1 MPADPHS
8 FPMPF
13 ARILRSSALMGGAQV
28 VVLAAGFIRAKAI
41 AVILGASGVGLIGIF
56 NAFSGNVSSFAGW
69 GLGTSGVR
77 LIAGAPEEEKPAKVA
92 AVRRMGWTLS
102 LLGLALALILFWP
115 VGSVTFASTKYALEM
130 AIVALAVPCVI
141 ASSAWSAMLQAAGK
155 IASLAKVQ
163 VSGALTG
170 LLLGLPAIYF
180 WGTIGIALSI
190 FLAAAVPAFVLW
202 RTARSESLAGSVASA
217 ESGDIRQLVSLGGAL
232 MVVAWLGQLSAY
244 AVRLAIVRF
253 DGLDAAGYYQ
263 AAFAISGSLPGFVFA
278 AMGAD
283 FFPRVAAAK
292 DEAEARSITEKQILA
307 GLLLGVPLIVA
318 LLTLGPLSIRLL
330 YADTF
335 DAAIPLLAWMAWGVF
350 ARLVAWPL
358 GFWMMARRSPRAF
371 IVVEG
376 AACLISLALP
386 LVLMGRMGLVGA
398 AVGFFWA
405 AILYAILL
413 VCLLC
418 RGAGMSPSAGTAKAI
433 FFAALA
439 VYACQWLGTLSNH
452 LYFGLLPTTLAA
464 AGCFW
469 CYRRII
475 SKENE
480 ARTV

>member
-1 MPADPHS
+1 
-8 FPMPF
+8 MPF
-13 ARILRSSALMGGAQV
+13 ARILRSSALIGGAQV
-28 VVLAAGFIRAKAI
+28 VVLAAAFVRAKAI
-41 AVILGASGVGLIGIF
+41 ALILGASGVGLIGIF

-115 VGSVTFASTKYALEM
+115 VGSVTFASTQYAVEM

-141 ASSAWSAMLQAAGK
+141 ASSAWSAVLQASGK

-163 VSGALTG
+163 VAGALTG
-170 LLLGLPAIYF
+170 LALGLPAIWL
-180 WGTIGIALSI
+180 WGTIGIAISI

-202 RTARSESLAGSVASA
+202 RTARA
-217 ESGDIRQLVSLGGAL
+217 ESQPDLIESVEEADIRQLVSLGGAL

-263 AAFAISGSLPGFVFA
+263 AAYAISGSLPGFVFA

-318 LLTLGPLSIRLL
+318 LLTLGTLSIRLL

-335 DAAIPLLAWMAWGVF
+335 DAAIPLLAWMTWGVF
-350 ARLVAWPL
+350 ARLIAWPL
-358 GFWMMARRSPRAF
+358 GFWMMARRSARAF

-376 AACLISLALP
+376 VACLISLALP
-386 LVLMGRMGLVGA
+386 LVLMDRMGLVGA
-398 AVGFFWA
+398 AIGFFWA
-405 AILYAILL
+405 AILYAVLL

-418 RGAGMSPSAGTAKAI
+418 RGSGMTPGAGTVKAV

-439 VYACQWLGTLSNH
+439 VYACQWLGALSDN

-469 CYRRII
+469 YYRRII

-480 ARTV
+480 ARAA